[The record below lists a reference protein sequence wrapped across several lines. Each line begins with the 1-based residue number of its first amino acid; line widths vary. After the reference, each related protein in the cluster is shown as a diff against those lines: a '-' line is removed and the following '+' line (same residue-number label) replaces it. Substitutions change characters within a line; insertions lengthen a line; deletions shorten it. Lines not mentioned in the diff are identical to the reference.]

1 MFVFQSAFLTGLHG
15 ITIIDPCSSCA
26 IRAVFHLFCQRE
38 FGPSVSE
45 QDMDIFSEY
54 FRAKDGFQKVHALL
68 HGKRSFFFMQDAEKD
83 PWAEKEKGLNKRAV
97 RNVVIN
103 GVHLCNKNFRM
114 FRNVFLIVFVETS
127 LKIVSVDSLFEAFG
141 ELFGNLSGYLTS
153 EIQHGDIRNFSKDAS
168 FNIIV
173 KGLFA
178 DTEFRMAGYNA
189 VGRVPL
195 F

>member
-68 HGKRSFFFMQDAEKD
+68 LGKRSFHAGCR
-83 PWAEKEKGLNKRAV
+83 KGSVGGERKR
-97 RNVVIN
+97 
-103 GVHLCNKNFRM
+103 
-114 FRNVFLIVFVETS
+114 
-127 LKIVSVDSLFEAFG
+127 
-141 ELFGNLSGYLTS
+141 S
-153 EIQHGDIRNFSKDAS
+153 E
-168 FNIIV
+168 
-173 KGLFA
+173 
-178 DTEFRMAGYNA
+178 
-189 VGRVPL
+189 
-195 F
+195 